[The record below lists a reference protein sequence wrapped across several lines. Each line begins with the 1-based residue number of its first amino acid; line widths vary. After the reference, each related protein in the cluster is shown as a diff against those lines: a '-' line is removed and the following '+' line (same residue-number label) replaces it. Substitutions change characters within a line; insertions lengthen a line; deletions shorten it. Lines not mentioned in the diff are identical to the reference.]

1 MRSNGLACAYKEN
14 FSGRRMNKLPTLALT
29 LFLALSGCSGAQ
41 YHRDAVSGDR
51 KTALTVGQ
59 VQKEIRVGMSGAD
72 VAAALG
78 SPNVVTTDEDRRETW
93 IYDKISTERAYSND
107 SGGILTLIFGSG
119 DANGNGGGGG
129 ILPGYVSGSGATS
142 QTQKTLTVIVKFDER
157 KKVRDFAYHGSTF

>member
-1 MRSNGLACAYKEN
+1 MRSNGLACLNNEN
-14 FSGRRMNKLPTLALT
+14 YLGLRMQKTYILAFSLILT
-29 LFLALSGCSGAQ
+29 LSGCSGAQ

-51 KTALTVGQ
+51 KTDLTVGQ
-59 VQKEIRVGMSGAD
+59 VQKEIRVGMAGAD

-78 SPNVVTTDEDRRETW
+78 APNVVTTDEERRETW

-142 QTQKTLTVIVKFDER
+142 QTQKTLTVIIKFDER